1 MEGNVKPDR
10 RHGTTAPQARTRRT
24 RASVVDAA
32 RSLFEERG
40 YAATTIEAISE
51 RSDTPQATIYRL
63 FASKLG
69 ILKAVID
76 VAIVGDDEDVAM
88 ADRPQVRELLADAD
102 AHQRLAQF
110 AALLR
115 DLMARTAPIHRL
127 LADAARSDPE
137 AASLLAEIARQRQ
150 EGQQRVARSLAR
162 AGALR
167 EGLRERDAA
176 DVIHAL
182 ASPEVYGLLV
192 LDREWSGERY
202 EPGSHRR
209 SPTSCSRREDRSAPE
224 GVVHVRGVGR
234 RPDLADLEVEVL
246 VEAVEERL
254 AGTEHDRRGGDDELV
269 DVARGDGLADDV
281 GAPADRDVAV
291 AGHRLGLLEG
301 TVEVADEGE
310 AGRGIGGVV
319 GAVGEHEEGP
329 GNGLVPPQAPAASYM
344 PRPTMAAP
352 RLAVMASK
360 NSRSTPVIPLVSC
373 SVS

>member
-1 MEGNVKPDR
+1 MEGIVKPDR
-10 RHGTTAPQARTRRT
+10 RHGTAAPQARTRRT

-115 DLMARTAPIHRL
+115 DLMARTAPVHRL

-150 EGQQRVARSLAR
+150 AGPAARRPIPRPLRAPSAR
-162 AGALR
+162 GCGSATPPTSSMRWRPPRSTACSCSTAG
-167 EGLRERDAA
+167 GAA
-176 DVIHAL
+176 SATSAGWPTRS
-182 ASPEVYGLLV
+182 AS
-192 LDREWSGERY
+192 
-202 EPGSHRR
+202 
-209 SPTSCSRREDRSAPE
+209 SCSRRAGSGRWRSARAWRRATP
-224 GVVHVRGVGR
+224 GPAAATRAVRWRRAGGR
-234 RPDLADLEVEVL
+234 
-246 VEAVEERL
+246 
-254 AGTEHDRRGGDDELV
+254 AGRDRRTEPNGQPSLELGQLGAQELLGDELV
-269 DVARGDGLADDV
+269 GFDGGELGHQLVGIVLAE
-281 GAPADRDVAV
+281 DRR
-291 AGHRLGLLEG
+291 RLW
-301 TVEVADEGE
+301 
-310 AGRGIGGVV
+310 
-319 GAVGEHEEGP
+319 
-329 GNGLVPPQAPAASYM
+329 
-344 PRPTMAAP
+344 
-352 RLAVMASK
+352 
-360 NSRSTPVIPLVSC
+360 
-373 SVS
+373 